1 MHSSKVNAVVSKG
14 HVTQVNGRP
23 SASTLNSC
31 IISQLLY
38 RLSTLPFTLKCIH
51 SQLQHLLSTPTFTLN
66 SSIHSLN
73 SNISRTSSRVLT
85 VKSMHSLPQQ
95 SSGSTKCKKDKEKE
109 GGRKE
114 REKRWLVSKCI
125 HPGCT
130 CIHRNISP
138 PPPPCLPT
146 LCPRY
151 TTHTYSCCL
160 GKREIGK
167 RTRDKRVRKGH
178 LCANDLNQLPMP
190 ATWWSTRRWPSTPP
204 AMHLAPNCLHSLTH
218 ARSTHHKRHQKAFTH
233 TTTADR

>member
-1 MHSSKVNAVVSKG
+1 MHPLSTLVSSLNSCIVSQLF
-14 HVTQVNGRP
+14 HSRS
-23 SASTLNSC
+23 SASTLNSN
-31 IISQLLY
+31 IYSQLQHS
-38 RLSTLPFTLKCIH
+38 LSTLPFTL
-51 SQLQHLLSTPTFTLN
+51 STPTSQEPRQGSSPSSPCTLYHN
-66 SSIHSLN
+66 SP
-73 SNISRTSSRVLT
+73 RVLPSAR
-85 VKSMHSLPQQ
+85 KIRR
-95 SSGSTKCKKDKEKE
+95 KKVAGK
-109 GGRKE
+109 
-114 REKRWLVSKCI
+114 REKRGGWYQNAFIQDVLVFI
-125 HPGCT
+125 AIP
-130 CIHRNISP
+130 P

-167 RTRDKRVRKGH
+167 RKRDKRVRKGH